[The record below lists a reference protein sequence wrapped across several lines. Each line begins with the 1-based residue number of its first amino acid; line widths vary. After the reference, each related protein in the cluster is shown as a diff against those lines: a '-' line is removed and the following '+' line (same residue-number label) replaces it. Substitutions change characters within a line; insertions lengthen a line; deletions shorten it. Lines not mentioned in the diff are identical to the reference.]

1 MNLLPKKLIFFN
13 KKKLYISSFSIL
25 IPLTLSL
32 GYSISSWSNPL
43 PSLGSDSTVTTLQ
56 EEFQIGRK
64 VYSNIKSSQ
73 TFLDYPLLEDFI
85 MHKLSK
91 LLLSDKFSEEQR
103 YSNFQSFNRVKIFF
117 IDDEKLNA
125 FALPGNFIGLN
136 KGLITKVKDHREL
149 FAVLCHEIAHL
160 TQRHISRRYSARK
173 DSNNLMLMTAL
184 LSALIIGSGG
194 TDSALG
200 ALSLGQTMAMKK
212 ELEFS
217 RHAENEADKKG
228 MEYLLDL
235 QIHPKY
241 MTQML
246 DRIQQQS
253 FLTGRNETSSWLR
266 THPLTVERL
275 SDLSGRVANKNF
287 KSSIVENN
295 ETEEVFDLLIGFFAT
310 EKNLYLKENIST
322 DIAKKHYSFWQALN
336 TDRNIDAE
344 RIIDEVVQEVNLREI
359 KSTGVKNK
367 ILKISKINYLLK
379 LKQLE
384 KASSQVSFLEKDDI
398 PNWMRRTLL
407 RLKLSILFLKNEQT
421 DFKTL
426 SRQSS
431 LLYPNDDWFLKK
443 RAFMAFKNGNKMEA
457 HYYFARAYIV
467 NGMDRYAIEQ
477 LSTALEFYNNNKI
490 LRAKVNAEL
499 QRLKKKQ

>member
-1 MNLLPKKLIFFN
+1 M
-13 KKKLYISSFSIL
+13 
-25 IPLTLSL
+25 
-32 GYSISSWSNPL
+32 

-73 TFLDYPLLEDFI
+73 TFFDYPLLEDFI

-125 FALPGNFIGLN
+125 FALPANFIGIN

-173 DSNNLMLMTAL
+173 DSNNLMLMAAL
-184 LSALIIGSGG
+184 LSALIIGTGG

-241 MTQML
+241 ITQML
-246 DRIQQQS
+246 DRIQQQT
-253 FLTGRNETSSWLR
+253 FLTGRNETSSFTIHIRVLHDERGGADSAHGKDRLR
-266 THPLTVERL
+266 
-275 SDLSGRVANKNF
+275 A
-287 KSSIVENN
+287 I
-295 ETEEVFDLLIGFFAT
+295 
-310 EKNLYLKENIST
+310 YL
-322 DIAKKHYSFWQALN
+322 
-336 TDRNIDAE
+336 
-344 RIIDEVVQEVNLREI
+344 
-359 KSTGVKNK
+359 
-367 ILKISKINYLLK
+367 
-379 LKQLE
+379 
-384 KASSQVSFLEKDDI
+384 
-398 PNWMRRTLL
+398 
-407 RLKLSILFLKNEQT
+407 
-421 DFKTL
+421 
-426 SRQSS
+426 
-431 LLYPNDDWFLKK
+431 
-443 RAFMAFKNGNKMEA
+443 
-457 HYYFARAYIV
+457 
-467 NGMDRYAIEQ
+467 
-477 LSTALEFYNNNKI
+477 I
-490 LRAKVNAEL
+490 LRRVLESKRTGYTASDGSKFNQLFVGSRSESNDRAK
-499 QRLKKKQ
+499 RLLGYKVTLEAKRFALTLP